1 MALYDYLTETY
12 GKGEPIFLSDDL
24 PGTSCASVRQEMK
37 HLVDTGKVERFCNGI
52 YYLPYMTILGTKGKL
67 SVEQVV
73 EKKYICP
80 DGKISG
86 YITGFQLANLYGFT
100 TQNPACIEVCS
111 NLATSKQRRI
121 DLNGRKV
128 LLYQPVARI
137 TEDNRP
143 VLQFLDLMLNLDK
156 YSELSGKQMKEQIEK
171 AIRALNISAS
181 DIKKYISG
189 YPDRIYR
196 NIYNG
201 GIIHVLV

>member
-1 MALYDYLTETY
+1 MVLYDYLITTY

-24 PGTSCASVRQEMK
+24 PGSSSASIRQEMK
-37 HLVDTGKVERFCNGI
+37 HLTDTGKVERFCNGV
-52 YYLPYMTILGTKGKL
+52 YYLPYLTILGTKGKL

-86 YITGFQLANLYGFT
+86 YITGLQLANLYGFT
-100 TQNPACIEVCS
+100 TQNSACIEVCS
-111 NLATSKQRRI
+111 NLATSRQRRM

-128 LLYQPVARI
+128 LLYQPVAEI
-137 TEDNRP
+137 TEENRP
-143 VLQFLDLMLNLDK
+143 VLQFLDLMLNIDK
-156 YSELSGKQMKEQIEK
+156 YSELPIEQMQRQIEK
-171 AIRALNISAS
+171 TIRALNVRIP
-181 DIKKYISG
+181 DIKTYISG

-196 NIYNG
+196 NIYKG